1 MIRSLFFPDHFRSY
15 YLFKKRVIGFDIG
28 KTHVTATQV
37 VFKGYTVV
45 VEKVITESIEINND
59 IEHRESVGKTLQ
71 IILQQL
77 DSYDEIR
84 TAFNSSTVVFKQ
96 LRLPFIGREQIGLTV
111 GFEVEPLL
119 PFPLQDTIID
129 FIITSENTQEKSSEV
144 LVAAVQKQHIA
155 QHLALFEAAQ
165 INPAVICVDF
175 FSLYSFYRK
184 STGYSTESSSVVLID
199 MGSHSTTLGYVLNG
213 QLRLVRSLPKGSY
226 HLVKQVSEA
235 LDSSVYQAMEMVLR
249 YGLEGEGNSA
259 YQKVI
264 TQATSTFWKEISF
277 TLQSFEVQT
286 QTSSSSALLL
296 LFGGASALKGLPTF
310 VVKTI
315 ARPCEVWNVD
325 LAAHDCNLTVSPSAH
340 LSPANVMSLATA
352 LPFAPADQGSLRQ
365 QEFANPDEASL
376 FVKQFFVA
384 CVLVCLLFAA
394 LITTTVLEV
403 NSLHKEAEESEREA
417 RVELQSAMSGLL
429 QNTDSQAL
437 FEQDTLDDLVS
448 DLEQVI
454 RNEEKLW
461 FSFANPSRI
470 SFLRY
475 LLELTNK
482 IDKKSLGFILQKLT
496 INDGVMTIDAQV
508 KDPEA
513 LKILEKELR
522 QSKLFITVEGKEDPQ
537 FKGMKIKL
545 AQTE

>member
-1 MIRSLFFPDHFRSY
+1 MIRNLFFPDQFRNY

-28 KTHVTATQV
+28 KTHITATQV
-37 VFKGYTVV
+37 VFRGYAII
-45 VEKVITESIEINND
+45 VEKIITESIEVNND
-59 IEHRESVGKTLQ
+59 VDYTENVGKTVQ
-71 IILQQL
+71 VILQQL

-84 TAFNSSTVVFKQ
+84 TAFNSATVIFKQ
-96 LRLPFIGREQIGLTV
+96 LRLPFIGREQIGMTV

-119 PFPLQDTIID
+119 PFPLQDTVID
-129 FIITSENTQEKSSEV
+129 FIITSENIAEKSSEV
-144 LVAAVQKQHIA
+144 LVAAVQKQHIG

-165 INPAVICVDF
+165 INPSVICIDF
-175 FSLYSFYRK
+175 FSIYSFYRK
-184 STGYSTESSSVVLID
+184 STGYSIESGSVVLVD
-199 MGSHSTTLGYVLNG
+199 MGSHTTALGYVLNG

-226 HLVKQVSEA
+226 HLVKQISEA
-235 LDSSVYQAMEMVLR
+235 LDISAYQAMEMVIR
-249 YGLEGEGNSA
+249 YGLEGEGNSL

-264 TQATSTFWKEISF
+264 IQAASTFWREISF

-286 QTSSSSALLL
+286 QTNSSSALLL
-296 LFGGASALKGLPTF
+296 LFGGASVLKGLPIF
-310 VVKTI
+310 VTKTI
-315 ARPCEVWNVD
+315 ARPCEIWNID
-325 LAAHDCNLTVSPSAH
+325 LAAHDCNFTVSSSVH

-352 LPFAPADQGSLRQ
+352 LPFVPAGHCSLRQ
-365 QEFANPDEASL
+365 QEFANPDDASL
-376 FVKQFFVA
+376 FAKQFFVA
-384 CVLVCLLFAA
+384 CALVCLLFAA
-394 LITTTVLEV
+394 LITTTVLDV
-403 NSLHKEAEESEREA
+403 NSLHKEADESEMEA
-417 RVELQSAMSGLL
+417 RLELQSAMSGLL
-429 QNTDSQAL
+429 QKADSQDL
-437 FEQDTLDDLVS
+437 FEQDNLDELVS

-454 RNEEKLW
+454 KKEEKLW

-482 IDKKSLGFILQKLT
+482 IDKKNLGFILQKLT

-508 KDPEA
+508 RDHEA

-537 FKGMKIKL
+537 FKAMKIKL